1 METRPLL
8 FGIIG
13 FLLGGLVVSI
23 AAQIED
29 GGTDSTGGEEMT
41 MTEMSSQLTDKEGD
55 DFDAAF
61 ITAMIEH
68 HEGAIEMA
76 ELADSR
82 AEHDEI
88 NELSQDIIRAQEAEI
103 AQMRDWQTAWGYQDD
118 GSHDMGASWADAEP
132 LAAHR

>member
-23 AAQIED
+23 AAQLED

-88 NELSQDIIRAQEAEI
+88 KELSQDIIRAQEAEI

-118 GSHDMGASWADAEP
+118 AAHDMGASWADTVP

>member
-1 METRPLL
+1 METRSLL

-23 AAQIED
+23 AAQLED
-29 GGTDSTGGEEMT
+29 DGTGSTDGDEMT
-41 MTEMSSQLTDKEGD
+41 MTQMSSQLTDKEGD

-61 ITAMIEH
+61 IKAMIEH

-88 NELSQDIIRAQEAEI
+88 KQLSRDIITAQRSEI
-103 AQMRDWQTAWGYQDD
+103 AQMRDWQSAWGYQDEPA
-118 GSHDMGASWADAEP
+118 HDMGASWSNSESP
-132 LAAHR
+132 AARR